1 MFDPVD
7 SDIGRRVKYTAS
19 SGFVDFGYIT
29 SFNDTVVFVRYDGQ
43 PPKANGQATAREDLE
58 FVD

>member
-1 MFDPVD
+1 M
-7 SDIGRRVKYTAS
+7 KYTAS